1 MSKKDQ
7 YPVSRYTGLPVEDDG
22 NGGYQLHYDANGQI
36 RLHTWRT
43 GKHTKGRFRRIGQ
56 LMLTENGLMVMIVK
70 SEPMAFKDR
79 HSEVPL
85 GRFLSANVDSATL
98 AKGLVI
104 LDQQS

>member
-22 NGGYQLHYDANGQI
+22 NGGYQLHNDANGQI

-98 AKGLVI
+98 AKGLAI

>member
-43 GKHTKGRFRRIGQ
+43 GKSSQRGAAGTIPF
-56 LMLTENGLMVMIVK
+56 
-70 SEPMAFKDR
+70 SEC
-79 HSEVPL
+79 
-85 GRFLSANVDSATL
+85 
-98 AKGLVI
+98 
-104 LDQQS
+104 

>member
-7 YPVSRYTGLPVEDDG
+7 YPVSRYTGLPVKDNG
-22 NGGYQLHYDANGQI
+22 NGGYQLHYDASGQI

-43 GKHTKGRFRRIGQ
+43 GKHTKGKFRHVGQ
-56 LMLTENGLMVMIVK
+56 LMMTENGLMVMIIK

-85 GRFLSANVDSATL
+85 GRFLSVDADETTIN
-98 AKGLVI
+98 KGLQI

>member
-22 NGGYQLHYDANGQI
+22 NGGYQLHDDANGQI

-85 GRFLSANVDSATL
+85 GRFLSVDADSATL
-98 AKGLVI
+98 AKGLAI